1 MKTLILKKTRQHYGE
16 SHWPEN
22 DFVVLDGDQVIGRI
36 MRHPQAPKEQPWF
49 WSITAREQPSSVYN
63 HGYAATRLQAMMD
76 FKSRRQEQ

>member
-36 MRHPQAPKEQPWF
+36 MRHPQAPKEHPWF
-49 WSITAREQPSSVYN
+49 WTITVGLAPSAHN
-63 HGYAATRLQAMMD
+63 RGYAATRLQAMTD
-76 FKSRRQEQ
+76 FKSRWLN